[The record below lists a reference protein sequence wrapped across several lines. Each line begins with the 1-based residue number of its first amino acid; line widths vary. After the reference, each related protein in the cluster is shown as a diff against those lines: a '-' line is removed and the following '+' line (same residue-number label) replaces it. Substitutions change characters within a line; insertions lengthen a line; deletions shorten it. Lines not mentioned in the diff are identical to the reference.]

1 MGCYLTKSCIST
13 KIRFFLSCKNIE
25 KIPFLINLHIVVRL
39 KGQGTLRGHNID
51 HNVFLHSIKIV
62 YIAFLSEHA
71 LNN

>member
-1 MGCYLTKSCIST
+1 MGCNLTKIVYLLKLVT
-13 KIRFFLSCKNIE
+13 FSCKNVK
-25 KIPFLINLHIVVRL
+25 KIPFSVNLHIVVRL